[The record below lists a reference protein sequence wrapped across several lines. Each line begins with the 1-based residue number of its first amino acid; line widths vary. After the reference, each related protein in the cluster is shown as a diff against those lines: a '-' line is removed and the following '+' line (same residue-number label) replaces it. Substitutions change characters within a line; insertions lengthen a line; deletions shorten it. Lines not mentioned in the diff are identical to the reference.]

1 MHKRLVANLVTCPT
15 LGAPAKETQTNP
27 LLDNFEGMA
36 VTGREHGLTGV
47 SMISDDNFSAAQ
59 TTRVLNLLARLP

>member
-1 MHKRLVANLVTCPT
+1 MANLVDCPT

-36 VTGREHGLTGV
+36 IAFGLGRGPTGISL
-47 SMISDDNFSAAQ
+47 ISDDNFSLTQ
-59 TTRVLNLLARLP
+59 TTRVLNLAALLP